1 MPRLLF
7 LFLDGV
13 GLGSSD
19 PEQNPL
25 ADAPMPA
32 LRALLGGHALVA
44 ASAPYEGPLAT
55 LLAVDATLGVAGFPQ
70 SASGQG
76 VLLTGRNLPR
86 EFGGH
91 YGPKPSP
98 AIAQAL
104 GENTLFHEV
113 TRRGGTAALLNA
125 YPPRYFAAI
134 TRRHRMYSS
143 IPMAVVAAGLPLL
156 TAVDLQAG
164 RALSA
169 DFTGTGWLLQPDF
182 PPAPTYTAM
191 EAGSKLAELAR
202 GYDLTWFDYWLPDY
216 AGHRSTRLE
225 TLSLLETF
233 DGVLGGLA
241 QAWGAEQGLIV
252 LTSDH
257 GNLEDHQQ
265 RSHTLNPVPALL
277 LGPAALRREF
287 CRDLHDLTDFAP
299 AVLRTLFGPAADAST
314 PAASL
319 SPSPAA

>member
-13 GLGSSD
+13 GLGNSD
-19 PEQNPL
+19 PERNPM
-25 ADAPMPA
+25 AAAPMPA
-32 LRALLGGHALVA
+32 LRGLLGGNPLVA
-44 ASAPYEGPLAT
+44 SSAPYEGPLAT
-55 LLAVDATLGVAGFPQ
+55 LLAVDATLGVAGPPQ

-104 GENTLFHEV
+104 AENNLFHEV
-113 TRRGGTAALLNA
+113 TRRGRTAALLNA

-134 TRRHRMYSS
+134 ARRHRMYSS
-143 IPMAVVAAGLPLL
+143 IPMAVVAAGIQLM
-156 TAVDLQAG
+156 TAEDLQGG

-182 PPAPTYTAM
+182 PPAPTYTPM
-191 EAGSKLAELAR
+191 EAGRKLAELAR

-216 AGHRSTRLE
+216 AGHRSTRPE

-241 QAWGAEQGLIV
+241 EAWAAEPGLIV
-252 LTSDH
+252 MTSDH
-257 GNLEDHQQ
+257 GNLEDHHK

-277 LGPAALRREF
+277 LGPQSLRREF
-287 CRDLHDLTDFAP
+287 GRDLHNLTDFAP
-299 AVLRTLFGPAADAST
+299 AVLGTLFGPIADAST
-314 PAASL
+314 PLASP
-319 SPSPAA
+319 SSSPAA

>member
-1 MPRLLF
+1 MARVLL

-19 PEQNPL
+19 PERNPL
-25 ADAPMPA
+25 AAAPMPA
-32 LRALLGGHALVA
+32 LRVLLGGRGLEALT
-44 ASAPYEGPLAT
+44 APYEGPLAT
-55 LLAVDATLGVAGFPQ
+55 LLAVDATLGVDGPPQ

-104 GENTLFHEV
+104 TEDSIFHEV
-113 TRRGGTAALLNA
+113 VRRGGSAALLNA

-134 TRRHRMYSS
+134 ARRYRMYSS
-143 IPMAVVAAGLPLL
+143 IPMAVHAAGIPLM
-156 TAVDLQAG
+156 TAEDLQAG
-164 RALSA
+164 RALAA

-182 PPAPTYTAM
+182 PPAPTYSPA
-191 EAGSKLAELAR
+191 EAGRKLAELAR
-202 GYDLTWFDYWLPDY
+202 RCDLAWFDYWLPDY
-216 AGHRSTRLE
+216 AGHRSTRRE
-225 TLSLLETF
+225 TLKLLETF

-241 QAWGAEQGLIV
+241 EAWDGEQGLIV
-252 LTSDH
+252 VTSDH
-257 GNLEDHQQ
+257 GNLEDSHE

-277 LGPAALRREF
+277 VGPMAMRREF
-287 CRDLHDLTDFAP
+287 CRHLSDLTDVAP
-299 AVLRTLFGPAADAST
+299 AILRALYGADPAPPDPPTAPQVA
-314 PAASL
+314 
-319 SPSPAA
+319 